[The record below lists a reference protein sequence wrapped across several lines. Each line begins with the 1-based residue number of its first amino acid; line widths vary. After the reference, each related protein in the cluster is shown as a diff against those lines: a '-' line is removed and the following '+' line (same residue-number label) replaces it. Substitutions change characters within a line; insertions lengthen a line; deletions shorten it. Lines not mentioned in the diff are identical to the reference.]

1 LVVETHQGY
10 FDRNL
15 HHVRMWWPQD

>member
-15 HHVRMWWPQD
+15 DHVRMRWPQD

>member
-15 HHVRMWWPQD
+15 HHVRMRWPQD